1 MMSTN
6 PRFLVLGATAK
17 TGRRVAEKL
26 ISLGHDVRAVSR
38 STTPA
43 FDWTDRK
50 TWDDVLRDRDAVYV
64 TFQPDLAVPGS
75 DEIIASFAKLAL
87 MHGVKRIVMLSGRGE
102 EAAHQ
107 AEHALHLSG
116 ADATVL
122 RANWFFQNFNEDLFL
137 PYIQQGTLALPAGNT
152 PEPFVDADD
161 IAECAVA
168 CLLDDRHIG
177 KTYELSGPNAVTFAE
192 VTKIISD
199 VTNHP
204 VNFVPITLDE
214 LDHGLAADGMPDE
227 VRGLIR
233 YLFSEVLDGRN
244 SQPTND
250 VHEILGRQPNSL
262 RCFAEEVART
272 GVWDIA
278 KRA

>member
-1 MMSTN
+1 MPTN

-26 ISLGHDVRAVSR
+26 IAAGHDVRAVSR

-43 FDWTDRK
+43 FDWTDPT
-50 TWDDVLRDRDAVYV
+50 TWDDALRDRDAVYV

-75 DEIIASFAKLAL
+75 DEIIASFAKRAL
-87 MHGVKRIVMLSGRGE
+87 MHGAKRIVMLSGRGE
-102 EAAHQ
+102 EAAHR
-107 AEHALHLSG
+107 AEDALRHSG

-137 PYIQQGTLALPAGNT
+137 PYIQQGTLALPAGDT
-152 PEPFVDADD
+152 PEPFVDAND

-168 CLLDDRHIG
+168 CLLDNGHIG
-177 KTYELSGPNAVTFAE
+177 KIYELSGPSAVTFAD
-192 VTKIISD
+192 VTEMISS

-204 VNFVPITLDE
+204 VNFVAIAVDE
-214 LDHGLAADGMPDE
+214 LDAGLEADGMSNE

-244 SQPTND
+244 CQPTSD
-250 VHEILGRQPNSL
+250 VYEILGRQPNSL
-262 RCFAEEVART
+262 RNFVEETAKTGIWDVAKS
-272 GVWDIA
+272 A
-278 KRA
+278 

>member
-1 MMSTN
+1 MSTT

-26 ISLGHDVRAVSR
+26 ISAGHDVRAVSR

-43 FDWTDRK
+43 FDWTDPT
-50 TWDDVLRDRDAVYV
+50 TWDDPLRDRDAVYV

-75 DEIIASFAKLAL
+75 DDIIASFAKRAL
-87 MHGVKRIVMLSGRGE
+87 MHGAKRIVMLSGRGE
-102 EAAHQ
+102 EAAHR
-107 AEHALHLSG
+107 AEDALRHSG

-137 PYIQQGTLALPAGNT
+137 PYIQQGTLALPAGDT
-152 PEPFVDADD
+152 PEPFVDAND

-168 CLLDDRHIG
+168 CLLDGRHIG
-177 KTYELSGPNAVTFAE
+177 KTYELSGPTAITFAE
-192 VTKIISD
+192 VTKIISA
-199 VTNHP
+199 VANHP
-204 VNFVPITLDE
+204 VNFVPITLDD
-214 LDHGLAADGMPDE
+214 LDAGLAADGVPDD

-250 VHEILGRQPNSL
+250 VFEILGRQPNSL
-262 RCFAEEVART
+262 CNFVEETAKT
-272 GVWDIA
+272 DIWDIA
-278 KRA
+278 KSA

>member
-1 MMSTN
+1 MPTN

-26 ISLGHDVRAVSR
+26 VALGHDVRAVSR

-43 FDWTDRK
+43 FDWTDPT
-50 TWDDVLRDRDAVYV
+50 TWDDALRDRDAVYV

-75 DEIIASFAKLAL
+75 DEIIASFAKRAL
-87 MHGVKRIVMLSGRGE
+87 MHGAKRIVMLSGRGE
-102 EAAHQ
+102 EAAHR
-107 AEHALHLSG
+107 AEDALRHSG

-137 PYIQQGTLALPAGNT
+137 PYIQQGTLALPAGDT
-152 PEPFVDADD
+152 PEPFVDAND

-168 CLLDDRHIG
+168 CLLDNGHIG
-177 KTYELSGPNAVTFAE
+177 KIYELSGPSAVTFAD
-192 VTKIISD
+192 VTEMISS

-204 VNFVPITLDE
+204 VNFVAIAVDE
-214 LDHGLAADGMPDE
+214 LDAGLEADGMSNE

-244 SQPTND
+244 CQPTSD
-250 VHEILGRQPNSL
+250 VYEILGRQPNSL
-262 RCFAEEVART
+262 RNFVEETAKTGIWDVAKS
-272 GVWDIA
+272 A
-278 KRA
+278 

>member
-1 MMSTN
+1 MPTN

-17 TGRRVAEKL
+17 TGRRVTEKL
-26 ISLGHDVRAVSR
+26 IALGHDVRAVSR

-43 FDWTDRK
+43 FDWTDPT
-50 TWDDVLRDRDAVYV
+50 TWDDALRDRDAVYV

-75 DEIIASFAKLAL
+75 DEIIASFAKRAL
-87 MHGVKRIVMLSGRGE
+87 MHGAKRIVMLSGRGE
-102 EAAHQ
+102 EAAHR
-107 AEHALHLSG
+107 AEDAMRHSG

-137 PYIQQGTLALPAGNT
+137 PYIQQGTLALPAGDT
-152 PEPFVDADD
+152 PEPFVDAND

-168 CLLDDRHIG
+168 CLLDKGHIG
-177 KTYELSGPNAVTFAE
+177 KTYELSGPSAVTFAD
-192 VTKIISD
+192 VTKMISS
-199 VTNHP
+199 VANHP
-204 VNFVPITLDE
+204 VSFVAITVDE
-214 LDHGLAADGMPDE
+214 LDAGLEADGMPDE

-244 SQPTND
+244 SQPTSD
-250 VHEILGRQPNSL
+250 VYEILGRQPNSL
-262 RCFAEEVART
+262 RNFVEETAKT
-272 GVWDIA
+272 GIWDVA

>member
-1 MMSTN
+1 MSTN

-26 ISLGHDVRAVSR
+26 TTLGHDVRAVSR

-43 FDWTDRK
+43 FDWTDPT
-50 TWDDVLRDRDAVYV
+50 TWDDALHDRDAVYV

-75 DEIIASFAKLAL
+75 DDVIANFAKRAL
-87 MHGVKRIVMLSGRGE
+87 SHGVKRIVMLSGRGE
-102 EAAHQ
+102 ESAHR
-107 AEHALHLSG
+107 AEDALHHSG

-137 PYIQQGTLALPAGNT
+137 PYIQQGTLALPAGDT
-152 PEPFVDADD
+152 PEPFIDAND

-168 CLLDDRHIG
+168 CLLDDRHTG
-177 KTYELSGPNAVTFAE
+177 KTYELSGPNAVTFGE
-192 VTKIISD
+192 VTKIISE
-199 VTNHP
+199 VTNNP
-204 VNFVPITLDE
+204 VNFVAITLED
-214 LDHGLAADGMPDE
+214 LDAGLAAEGMPDD
-227 VRGLIR
+227 VRSLVR

-250 VHEILGRQPNSL
+250 VFEILGRHPNSL
-262 RCFAEEVART
+262 RNFVEEAAKT
-272 GVWDIA
+272 GIWDMA
-278 KRA
+278 KSA

>member
-1 MMSTN
+1 MPTN

-26 ISLGHDVRAVSR
+26 IALGHDVRAVSR

-43 FDWTDRK
+43 FDWTDPT
-50 TWDDVLRDRDAVYV
+50 TWDDALRDRDAVYV

-75 DEIIASFAKLAL
+75 DDIIASFAKRAL
-87 MHGVKRIVMLSGRGE
+87 MHGAKRIVMLSGRGE
-102 EAAHQ
+102 EAAHR
-107 AEHALHLSG
+107 AEDALRHSG

-137 PYIQQGTLALPAGNT
+137 SYIQQGTLALPAGDT
-152 PEPFVDADD
+152 PEPFVDAND

-168 CLLDDRHIG
+168 CLLDQGHIG
-177 KTYELSGPNAVTFAE
+177 KTYELSGPSAVTFAD
-192 VTKIISD
+192 VTEMISS
-199 VTNHP
+199 VTNHT
-204 VNFVPITLDE
+204 VNFVAITVDE
-214 LDHGLAADGMPDE
+214 LDAGLEADGMPDE

-250 VHEILGRQPNSL
+250 VYEILGRQPNSL
-262 RCFAEEVART
+262 RNFVEEAAKT
-272 GVWDIA
+272 GSWDVA

>member
-1 MMSTN
+1 MPTN

-26 ISLGHDVRAVSR
+26 VALGHDVRAVSR

-43 FDWTDRK
+43 FDWTDPT
-50 TWDDVLRDRDAVYV
+50 TWDDALRDRDAVYV

-75 DEIIASFAKLAL
+75 DEIIASFAKRAL
-87 MHGVKRIVMLSGRGE
+87 MHGAKRIVMLSGRGE
-102 EAAHQ
+102 EAAHR
-107 AEHALHLSG
+107 AEDALRHSG

-137 PYIQQGTLALPAGNT
+137 PYIQQGTLALPAGDT
-152 PEPFVDADD
+152 PEPFVDAND

-168 CLLDDRHIG
+168 CLLDNGHIG
-177 KTYELSGPNAVTFAE
+177 KIYELSGPSAVTFAD
-192 VTKIISD
+192 VTEMISS

-204 VNFVPITLDE
+204 VNFVAITVDE
-214 LDHGLAADGMPDE
+214 LDAGLEADGMPDE

-244 SQPTND
+244 SQPTSD
-250 VHEILGRQPNSL
+250 VYEILGRQPNSL
-262 RCFAEEVART
+262 RNFVEEVAKT
-272 GVWDIA
+272 GIWDVA
-278 KRA
+278 KSA

>member
-1 MMSTN
+1 MPTN
-6 PRFLVLGATAK
+6 PRFLALGATAK

-26 ISLGHDVRAVSR
+26 IALGHDVRAVSR

-43 FDWTDRK
+43 FDWTDPT

-75 DEIIASFAKLAL
+75 DDIIASFAKRAL
-87 MHGVKRIVMLSGRGE
+87 MHGAKRIVMLSGRGE
-102 EAAHQ
+102 EAARR
-107 AEHALHLSG
+107 AEDALRHSG

-137 PYIQQGTLALPAGNT
+137 PYIQQGTLALPTGDT
-152 PEPFVDADD
+152 PEPFVDAND

-168 CLLDDRHIG
+168 CLLDNGHIG
-177 KTYELSGPNAVTFAE
+177 KTYELSGPSAVTFADATE
-192 VTKIISD
+192 MISS

-204 VNFVPITLDE
+204 VNFVAITVDDLDA
-214 LDHGLAADGMPDE
+214 GLKADGMPDE

-244 SQPTND
+244 SQPTSD
-250 VHEILGRQPNSL
+250 VYEILGRQPNSL
-262 RCFAEEVART
+262 RNFVEETAKT
-272 GVWDIA
+272 GIWDVA

>member
-1 MMSTN
+1 MPTN

-26 ISLGHDVRAVSR
+26 IALGHDVRAVSR

-43 FDWTDRK
+43 FDWTDPT
-50 TWDDVLRDRDAVYV
+50 TWDDALRDRDAVYV

-75 DEIIASFAKLAL
+75 DDIIASFAKRAL
-87 MHGVKRIVMLSGRGE
+87 MHGAKRIVMLSGRGE
-102 EAAHQ
+102 EAAHR
-107 AEHALHLSG
+107 AEDALRHSG

-137 PYIQQGTLALPAGNT
+137 PYIQQGTLALPAGDT
-152 PEPFVDADD
+152 PEPFVDAND

-168 CLLDDRHIG
+168 CLLDQGHIG
-177 KTYELSGPNAVTFAE
+177 KTYELSGPSAVTFAD
-192 VTKIISD
+192 VTKMISS
-199 VTNHP
+199 VANHP
-204 VNFVPITLDE
+204 VNFVAITVDE
-214 LDHGLAADGMPDE
+214 LDAGLKADGMPDE

-244 SQPTND
+244 SQPTSD
-250 VHEILGRQPNSL
+250 VYEILGRQPNSL
-262 RCFAEEVART
+262 RNFVEETAKT
-272 GVWDIA
+272 GIWDVA

>member
-1 MMSTN
+1 MPTN

-26 ISLGHDVRAVSR
+26 IAAGHDVRAVSR

-43 FDWTDRK
+43 FDWTDPT
-50 TWDDVLRDRDAVYV
+50 TWDDALRDRDAVYV

-75 DEIIASFAKLAL
+75 DEIIASFAKRAL
-87 MHGVKRIVMLSGRGE
+87 MHGAKRIVMLSGRGE
-102 EAAHQ
+102 EAAHR
-107 AEHALHLSG
+107 AEDALRHSG

-137 PYIQQGTLALPAGNT
+137 PYIQQGTLALPAGDT
-152 PEPFVDADD
+152 PEPFVDAND

-168 CLLDDRHIG
+168 CLLDNGHIG
-177 KTYELSGPNAVTFAE
+177 KIYELSGPSGVTFAD
-192 VTKIISD
+192 VTEMISS

-204 VNFVPITLDE
+204 VNFVAITVDE
-214 LDHGLAADGMPDE
+214 LDAGLEADGMSDE

-250 VHEILGRQPNSL
+250 VHAILGRQPNSL
-262 RCFAEEVART
+262 RNFVEEVAKT
-272 GVWDIA
+272 GIWDVA
-278 KRA
+278 KSA

>member
-1 MMSTN
+1 MPTN

-26 ISLGHDVRAVSR
+26 IALGHDVRAVSR

-43 FDWTDRK
+43 FDWTDPT

-75 DEIIASFAKLAL
+75 DDIIASFAKRAL
-87 MHGVKRIVMLSGRGE
+87 MHGAKRIVMLSGRGE
-102 EAAHQ
+102 EAAHR
-107 AEHALHLSG
+107 AEDALRHSG

-137 PYIQQGTLALPAGNT
+137 PYIQQGTLALPAGDT
-152 PEPFVDADD
+152 PEPFVDAND

-168 CLLDDRHIG
+168 CLLDNSHIG
-177 KTYELSGPNAVTFAE
+177 KTYELSGPSAVTFAD
-192 VTKIISD
+192 VTKMISS

-204 VNFVPITLDE
+204 VNFVAITVDE
-214 LDHGLAADGMPDE
+214 LDAELEADGMPDE

-244 SQPTND
+244 SQPTSY
-250 VHEILGRQPNSL
+250 VYEILGRQPNSL
-262 RCFAEEVART
+262 RNFVEEAAKT
-272 GVWDIA
+272 GIWDVA

>member
-1 MMSTN
+1 MPTN

-26 ISLGHDVRAVSR
+26 IAAGHDVRAVSR

-43 FDWTDRK
+43 FDWTDPT

-75 DEIIASFAKLAL
+75 DDIIASFAKRAL
-87 MHGVKRIVMLSGRGE
+87 MHGAKRIVMLSGRGE
-102 EAAHQ
+102 EAAHR
-107 AEHALHLSG
+107 AEDALRHSG

-137 PYIQQGTLALPAGNT
+137 PYIQQGTLALPAGDT
-152 PEPFVDADD
+152 PEPFVDAND

-168 CLLDDRHIG
+168 CLLDNGHIG
-177 KTYELSGPNAVTFAE
+177 KIYELSGPSAVTFAD
-192 VTKIISD
+192 VTEMISS

-204 VNFVPITLDE
+204 VNFVAIAVDE
-214 LDHGLAADGMPDE
+214 LDAGLEADGMSNE

-244 SQPTND
+244 CQPTSD
-250 VHEILGRQPNSL
+250 VYEILGRQPNSL
-262 RCFAEEVART
+262 RNFVEETAKTGIWDVAKS
-272 GVWDIA
+272 A
-278 KRA
+278 